1 MKKLENG
8 NYELTKEEL
17 LDLMISRD
25 FLELMY
31 SNGLDNWN
39 GYYLVKQE
47 FDDIVIQDTYNGIDN
62 IE

>member
-31 SNGLDNWN
+31 CNGLDNWS
-39 GYYLVKQE
+39 GYYPVKQE
-47 FDDIVIQDTYNGIDN
+47 FDDIIIQDTYNEIDN

>member
-31 SNGLDNWN
+31 SNGLDNWD
-39 GYYLVKQE
+39 GYYLAKQE
-47 FDDIVIQDTYNGIDN
+47 FDDIVIQDTYNEIDN

>member
-1 MKKLENG
+1 MIKLENG
-8 NYELTKEEL
+8 NYELTKKEL
-17 LDLMISRD
+17 LDLMVSRD

-31 SNGLDNWN
+31 SNGLDNWD

-47 FDDIVIQDTYNGIDN
+47 FDDIVIQDTYNEIDN

>member
-8 NYELTKEEL
+8 NYELTKKEL
-17 LDLMISRD
+17 LDLMVSGD

-31 SNGLDNWN
+31 SNGLDNWD
-39 GYYLVKQE
+39 GYYPVKQE
-47 FDDIVIQDTYNGIDN
+47 FDDIVIQDTYNEIDN

>member
-8 NYELTKEEL
+8 NYELTKKEL
-17 LDLMISRD
+17 LGLMISRD

-31 SNGLDNWN
+31 CNGLDNWD
-39 GYYLVKQE
+39 GYYPVKQE
-47 FDDIVIQDTYNGIDN
+47 FDDIIIQDTYNEIDN

>member
-8 NYELTKEEL
+8 NYELTKKEL
-17 LDLMISRD
+17 LDLMVSRD

-31 SNGLDNWN
+31 SNGLDNWD

-47 FDDIVIQDTYNGIDN
+47 FDDIVIQDTYNEIDN